1 MTHDRQRRS
10 LQPANFTSQDEAL
23 SFFDSLAPVSPDCL
37 ISLWQGHGIS
47 TGHPG
52 RGFGKPWAVMANG
65 SASRMPAL

>member
-1 MTHDRQRRS
+1 M
-10 LQPANFTSQDEAL
+10 